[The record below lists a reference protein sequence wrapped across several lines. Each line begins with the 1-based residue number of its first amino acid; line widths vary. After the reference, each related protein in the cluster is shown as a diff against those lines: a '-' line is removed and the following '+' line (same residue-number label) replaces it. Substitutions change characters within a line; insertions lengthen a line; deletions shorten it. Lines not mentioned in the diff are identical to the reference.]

1 MSPGLISGILRYM
14 FFKNTELHKKYKEHG
29 PFRKQQVTELINF
42 RFSKPVKGKFI
53 SSKKKLLLILQI
65 LLTKRK
71 ILFNVLVGLID
82 QYVIFT
88 YTETMLK
95 NDPRKRSCRRFVR
108 NQGWWYTVVN
118 DYSDE
123 RLKYTFRMS
132 RNTSQKTFDED
143 FKNKQSPNFQL
154 FQK

>member
-1 MSPGLISGILRYM
+1 MVFQNQIRESL
-14 FFKNTELHKKYKEHG
+14 
-29 PFRKQQVTELINF
+29 FRQ
-42 RFSKPVKGKFI
+42 
-53 SSKKKLLLILQI
+53 KKKLLLILWI

-71 ILFNVLVGLID
+71 ILFNILVGLID

-132 RNTSQKTFDED
+132 RNTLQKTFDED
-143 FKNKQSPNFQL
+143 FKNK
-154 FQK
+154 